1 MTTETTTETTTDTPG
16 VSQHHN
22 LFMNDPDR
30 PIYVVGSLMQFLPA
44 EISDIKGLT
53 QRQSKMA
60 AAVAHYAAIIYDTNI
75 DGIAEIGKLMHK
87 AGSECP
93 VSMSVLGRLIQH
105 LSYEAQFMQ
114 QASQDYGDAANEPC
128 LIEEE

>member
-1 MTTETTTETTTDTPG
+1 MTNHTPEDTAADTPE
-16 VSQHHN
+16 VDRHHN

-30 PIYVVGSLMQFLPA
+30 PIYAVGSLMQFLPA
-44 EISDIKGLT
+44 EITDIKGLT
-53 QRQSKMA
+53 PKQSKMA

-114 QASQDYGDAANEPC
+114 QAAQDYGDASNEPC
-128 LIEEE
+128 KG